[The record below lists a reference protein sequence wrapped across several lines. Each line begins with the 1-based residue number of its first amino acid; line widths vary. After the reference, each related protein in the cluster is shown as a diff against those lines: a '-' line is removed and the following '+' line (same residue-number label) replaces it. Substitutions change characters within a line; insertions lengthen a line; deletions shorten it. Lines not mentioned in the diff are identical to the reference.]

1 MVGTGKQR
9 RQCIYNCRSLNLYLN
24 LNLSPLPYLRGG
36 IVGGGLGTEL
46 ACGVEV

>member
-1 MVGTGKQR
+1 VGTGKQR
-9 RQCIYNCRSLNLYLN
+9 RLCIYALRSLNLYLN

-36 IVGGGLGTEL
+36 RVGGGLGTEL